1 MTIWYITG
9 YSILLYNKHQ
19 QGGLYFLR
27 VYSRGFLSFFH
38 WRKKVFYKG
47 WEKKKRLSL
56 SCCFGVCFLWF
67 SYSRI
72 NIRYYGYD
80 MNMVSLLKVVAQ
92 PLLVKMMTL
101 EKYNGIWCG
110 DVTRKVASFISNQ
123 LYWYTLVTT
132 ITCYFCCFWSLLCS
146 LWGWSPS
153 TEQIFFA
160 LVFLQNYIVLKS
172 KQKVD
177 ERCLAG
183 NEAFWHD
190 TVFSRDRQMTI
201 ILFRIFSALFLSFF
215 KNKNCPDKNTLWD
228 EHWRGVAK
236 KDT

>member
-1 MTIWYITG
+1 MLFWCLLFMVFVQSDKYQILWIWHEYG
-9 YSILLYNKHQ
+9 ESA
-19 QGGLYFLR
+19 QG
-27 VYSRGFLSFFH
+27 SNTT
-38 WRKKVFYKG
+38 
-47 WEKKKRLSL
+47 SL
-56 SCCFGVCFLWF
+56 
-67 SYSRI
+67 
-72 NIRYYGYD
+72 
-80 MNMVSLLKVVAQ
+80 
-92 PLLVKMMTL
+92 MMTL

>member
-1 MTIWYITG
+1 MHTEWRYGT
-9 YSILLYNKHQ
+9 L
-19 QGGLYFLR
+19 QGI
-27 VYSRGFLSFFH
+27 VYSYTININRGAYTFYEYIVAVFFLFFIGGK
-38 WRKKVFYKG
+38 RFFIRE
-47 WEKKKRLSL
+47 EKKKTLITFLLFWCLLFMVFVQSDKYQILWIWHEYGESAQGSNTTSL
-56 SCCFGVCFLWF
+56 
-67 SYSRI
+67 
-72 NIRYYGYD
+72 
-80 MNMVSLLKVVAQ
+80 
-92 PLLVKMMTL
+92 MMTL

-190 TVFSRDRQMTI
+190 TVFSSETDRWQ
-201 ILFRIFSALFLSFF
+201 
-215 KNKNCPDKNTLWD
+215 
-228 EHWRGVAK
+228 
-236 KDT
+236 

>member
-47 WEKKKRLSL
+47 GEKKTLITFLLFWCLLFMVFVQSDKYQILWIWHEYGESAQGSNTTSL
-56 SCCFGVCFLWF
+56 
-67 SYSRI
+67 
-72 NIRYYGYD
+72 
-80 MNMVSLLKVVAQ
+80 
-92 PLLVKMMTL
+92 MMTL

-201 ILFRIFSALFLSFF
+201 ILFRIFFRAFSFF
-215 KNKNCPDKNTLWD
+215 F
-228 EHWRGVAK
+228 
-236 KDT
+236 